1 MESKDHDERERSQ
14 NGICSLEWIAMAMD
28 AARRYREAEQLG
40 KPPLD
45 DDQDDRVERE
55 TH

>member
-14 NGICSLEWIAMAMD
+14 NGICSLEWISMAMD
-28 AARRYREAEQLG
+28 AARRYREAEQIG
-40 KPPLD
+40 KAPHD
-45 DDQDDRVERE
+45 DDQGDLVERE